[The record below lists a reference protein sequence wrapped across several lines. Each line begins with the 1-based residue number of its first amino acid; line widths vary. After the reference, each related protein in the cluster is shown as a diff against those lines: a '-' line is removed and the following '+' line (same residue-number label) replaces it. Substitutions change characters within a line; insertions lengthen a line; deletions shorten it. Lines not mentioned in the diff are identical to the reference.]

1 METVLDDKRGYRR
14 ANDDLTAANFRF
26 SQGEA
31 QQRSITMQSV
41 IATFDDTK
49 TAQAAVDSLIAQGFS
64 RESVH
69 LQAAPA
75 RTSKTAAGGLSPG
88 MHRGFLA
95 GIENFFSTLF
105 ESTDNTEYGKYAEAV
120 RRGSTVVVVDVK
132 NDAEV
137 EKANSLMDKLGLVD
151 VDERATTWKAKGWKG
166 FDPDAD
172 FVEEDDDAKFAR
184 QSVPVV
190 QEELQ
195 VGKRAINVGGLR
207 VIKRM
212 SETPVSE
219 IVKLREERATIERRP
234 VDRDATEADFENF
247 KEGTIE
253 VREMSEQAV
262 VGKTARVVEEVVVG
276 KEASERSEK
285 VSDTVRRTEVN
296 VERVPGENA
305 KPTTRSDQK

>member
-1 METVLDDKRGYRR
+1 
-14 ANDDLTAANFRF
+14 
-26 SQGEA
+26 
-31 QQRSITMQSV
+31 MQSV

-75 RTSKTAAGGLSPG
+75 RTSKTAAGGTSPG
-88 MHRGFLA
+88 MRRGFLA
-95 GIENFFSTLF
+95 GVEAFFSTLF
-105 ESTDNTEYGKYAEAV
+105 ESKDHTESGKYAEAI
-120 RRGSTVVVVDVK
+120 RRGSTVVVLDAK

-137 EKANSLMDKLGLVD
+137 DKARALMDKWGLVD
-151 VDERATTWKAKGWKG
+151 VDERATNWKAKGWKG

-172 FVEEDDDAKFAR
+172 DLVEKDDDAKFAG

-285 VSDTVRRTEVN
+285 VSGTVRRTEVN
-296 VERVPGENA
+296 VERMPDEQS
-305 KPTTRSDQK
+305 KPPTRGDQK